1 MYQAF
6 RVVTSGEDCGEPEGE
21 FPLGMPYRHIEPA
34 QMEAQ
39 LDFNAIMLKH
49 CPGEPLHR
57 IVWDNNAIGSLGD
70 GAPMHYIIKRAQ

>member
-21 FPLGMPYRHIEPA
+21 FPIGGPYIHREPA

-39 LDFNAIMLKH
+39 MDFNYLMAKN
-49 CPGEPLHR
+49 CPGEGLCR
-57 IVWDNNAIGSLGD
+57 IVWNGLLGSLGD
-70 GAPMHYIIKRAQ
+70 GAPMHYIIKETGF